1 MSAYNM
7 NTRNTVLILM
17 IIGAIAMRFVTFE
30 FQQLSNFT
38 PVGAV
43 ALFAGTYFTD
53 KWKSFLVPLVVLF
66 LSNIGIN
73 YLYTGQITWFSWF
86 DLITYSCFALTVL
99 IGALIRKVNV
109 LNVLAGSAA
118 SAVLFWLITDLPFL
132 YGSYYTHDMSGYI
145 TSLTN
150 ALPFLRNM
158 LMSDAVF
165 GLLLYGGFELAKN
178 RYTVLRSRHELAM

>member
-1 MSAYNM
+1 MPAYNM

-53 KWKSFLVPLVVLF
+53 KWKSFLLPLLVLF
-66 LSNIGIN
+66 VSNIGIN
-73 YLYTGQITWFSWF
+73 YLYTGQVTLFSWF
-86 DLITYSCFALTVL
+86 DLVTYSCFALTVF
-99 IGALIRKVNV
+99 IGTFIKKVNV
-109 LNVLAGSAA
+109 LNVLAGSVL
-118 SAVLFWLITDLPFL
+118 SAVLFWLITDMPFL
-132 YGSYYTHDMSGYI
+132 YGNFYTHDMSGYI

-158 LMSDAVF
+158 IMSDAIF

-178 RYTVLRSRHELAM
+178 KYTFLRSKHELAM